1 MNEKNNFSKSI
12 LANHPT
18 REAIRLENV
27 FVALGNPIR
36 LAAIHM
42 IAQGDEFVCCDILSN
57 IPKSTMTHHWRILRD
72 SGVVWQQRV
81 GREYRLSLRRE
92 DLDARFPGLLDAVLK
107 PLVNDRLTLET
118 ISQYENNNDQIISN

>member
-1 MNEKNNFSKSI
+1 MNEKNMVSKNS

-18 REAIRLENV
+18 RDAIRLENV

-42 IAQGDEFVCCDILSN
+42 IAQGDEFLCCDILSN

-72 SGVVWQQRV
+72 SGVVWQHRV

-107 PLVNDRLTLET
+107 PLAHDRLTLET
-118 ISQYENNNDQIISN
+118 ISQYQSNNL